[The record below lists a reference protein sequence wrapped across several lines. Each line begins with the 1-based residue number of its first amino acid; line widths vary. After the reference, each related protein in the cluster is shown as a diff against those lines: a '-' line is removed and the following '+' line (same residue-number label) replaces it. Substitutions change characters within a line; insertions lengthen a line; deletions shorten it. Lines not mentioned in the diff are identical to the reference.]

1 MRTGELLFPSLFFF
15 SFPSQYLPDFLA
27 GRSRKSERR
36 GASPAPPRLGNAR
49 SGGAAPSS
57 PQPVVLSC
65 VLGSVPVSAA
75 DRLPD
80 PASFS
85 QPSVR
90 ADDAGKGPAEVSRGG
105 SPFLLEEARGE
116 ERVLDPIEGLQL
128 VPSSGAQKAPS
139 DGFRGTPNPTGEER
153 AAPSGTAPGAIVAFL
168 LCVAPEDLVGRVAAH
183 ANALIQEVDRLL
195 EEMSRASEDL
205 SRGTGQV
212 VGPWLR
218 AHLMPKPLSRAF

>member
-1 MRTGELLFPSLFFF
+1 LAVLTQLPCRSEKKKRKKRNKSCSGKARKPSI
-15 SFPSQYLPDFLA
+15 
-27 GRSRKSERR
+27 R
-36 GASPAPPRLGNAR
+36 GSGAEQPPASSSPAL
-49 SGGAAPSS
+49 GAAPAPAAGRLPELLLS
-57 PQPVVLSC
+57 PQPFARV
-65 VLGSVPVSAA
+65 
-75 DRLPD
+75 
-80 PASFS
+80 
-85 QPSVR
+85 
-90 ADDAGKGPAEVSRGG
+90 DDTDKGPAEVSSAV
-105 SPFLLEEARGE
+105 SPSPLEEARGE